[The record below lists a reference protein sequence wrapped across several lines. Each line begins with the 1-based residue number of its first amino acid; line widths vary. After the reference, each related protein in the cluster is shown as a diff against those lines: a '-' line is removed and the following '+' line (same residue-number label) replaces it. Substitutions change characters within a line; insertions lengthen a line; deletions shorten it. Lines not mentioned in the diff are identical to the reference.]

1 MAGLNPK
8 VDVYVSKLKMWQD
21 ETEALR
27 SVMLSTGLDEELKW
41 GKPCYAQEGKNIALI
56 QGFKAYFALLFMK
69 GGLMTD
75 PDNVLV
81 NVGEN
86 SEAAKQMRF
95 SDVDDIL
102 AKKDIIKKYVEQ
114 AVAVELSGVKREAK
128 APQVLVVPEELTAKF
143 AQDPMFKVAFEALTP
158 GRQKAYIMHFAQ
170 AKQSATRTARIEKYA
185 HKILEGKGMMD

>member
-8 VDVYVSKLKMWQD
+8 VDVYMSKLKMWQD

-41 GKPCYAQEGKNIALI
+41 GKPCYAHEGKNIALI
-56 QGFKAYFALLFMK
+56 QGFKSYFALLFMK
-69 GGLMTD
+69 GGLMID

-95 SDVDDIL
+95 TDVDDIL
-102 AKKDIIKKYVEQ
+102 AKQDIIKKYVEQ
-114 AVAVELSGVKREAK
+114 AVAVEVSGAKREAK
-128 APQVLVVPEELTAKF
+128 APQELVVPEELTAKF
-143 AQDPMFKVAFEALTP
+143 EQDPIFRTAFEALTP
-158 GRQKAYIMHFAQ
+158 GRQKAYIMHFEQ
-170 AKQSATRTARIEKYA
+170 AKQSATRTARIEKYT